1 MRYNPASTSDGK
13 HMSTLA
19 HKQICVVVT
28 GGIAAYKTPE
38 LVRLLKAAGARVQ
51 VVMTAAAQE
60 FVRPLTFQAV
70 SGEPVHLD
78 LLNPLAE
85 AAMGHIELARWAD
98 LVLVAPASAD
108 FLARLA
114 HGLADDLA
122 TTLCLATPAP
132 VLVAPAMN
140 QQMWRNPATMANVE
154 TLAQRGVHLCGPGV
168 GMQACGD
175 TGPGRMVEPAGLCA
189 AAEQV
194 FTSRAVS
201 VRTAGTLT
209 GVRVLLTAGPTQE
222 PIDPVRFITNRSSG
236 KMGFA
241 VAEAAREAGAEV
253 VVVAGPTTAP
263 PPAGCEMVRVGSAAE
278 MHEAVM
284 RRVAESQIFIGAA
297 AVADYTVASPAAHK
311 VKKRDESLGL
321 TLVPTV
327 DILAA
332 VARHEP
338 RPFTVGF
345 AAETENLEHYAR
357 SKLTTKHLD
366 LIAANL
372 VGVSGTGFES
382 DDNDLSV
389 YWATGGTALG
399 KDSKQVLA
407 RKLIAVVAER
417 FRGSTT

>member
-1 MRYNPASTSDGK
+1 
-13 HMSTLA
+13 MSTLA
-19 HKQICVVVT
+19 HKQICAIVT
-28 GGIAAYKTPE
+28 GGIAAYKAPE
-38 LVRLLKAAGARVQ
+38 LVRQIKAAGARVQ

-70 SGEPVHLD
+70 SGEPVHTE

-122 TTLCLATPAP
+122 STLCLATPAP

-140 QQMWRNPATMANVE
+140 QQMWRNAATTANVE
-154 TLAQRGVHLCGPGV
+154 LLRSRGIRFCGPAVGV
-168 GMQACGD
+168 QACGD
-175 TGPGRMVEPAGLCA
+175 TGPGRMMEPSALRA
-189 AAEQV
+189 AAESV
-194 FTSRAVS
+194 FANEAPLAPAPELL
-201 VRTAGTLT
+201 AGVT
-209 GVRVLLTAGPTQE
+209 VLLTAGPTQE

-241 VAEAAREAGAEV
+241 LAEAARDAGARV
-253 VVVAGPTTAP
+253 IVVAGPAAVP
-263 PPAGCEMVRVGSAAE
+263 APAGCEVLRVTSAAE
-278 MHEAVM
+278 MHQAVM
-284 RRVAESQIFIGAA
+284 SRVSGCDIFIGAA
-297 AVADYTVASPAAHK
+297 AVADYTVATPAAHK
-311 VKKRDESLGL
+311 VKKRSEDLSL

-332 VARHEP
+332 VARLAQ

-345 AAETENLEHYAR
+345 AAETENLESYAR
-357 SKLTTKHLD
+357 QKLETKRLD

-372 VGVSGTGFES
+372 VGVPGSGFES
-382 DDNDLSV
+382 DDNELSV
-389 YWATGGTALG
+389 YWSSGGTALG
-399 KDSKQVLA
+399 KASKQMLA
-407 RKLIAVVAER
+407 HRLIAVIAER
-417 FRGSTT
+417 FRGSTA

>member
-1 MRYNPASTSDGK
+1 
-13 HMSTLA
+13 MSTLA

-28 GGIAAYKTPE
+28 GGIAAYKAPE
-38 LVRLLKAAGARVQ
+38 LVRQIKAAGARVQ

-70 SGEPVHLD
+70 SGEPVHTE

-122 TTLCLATPAP
+122 STLCLATPAP

-140 QQMWRNPATMANVE
+140 QQMWRNAATAANVE
-154 TLAQRGVHLCGPGV
+154 LLRSRGILFCGPAVGV
-168 GMQACGD
+168 QACGD
-175 TGPGRMVEPAGLCA
+175 TGPGRMPEPTALRA
-189 AAEQV
+189 AAESV
-194 FTSRAVS
+194 FANGAPLAPAPELL
-201 VRTAGTLT
+201 AGVT
-209 GVRVLLTAGPTQE
+209 VLLTAGPTQE

-241 VAEAAREAGAEV
+241 LAEAARDAGARV
-253 VVVAGPTTAP
+253 IVVAGPAAVP
-263 PPAGCEMVRVGSAAE
+263 APAGCEVLRVTSAAE
-278 MHEAVM
+278 MHQAVM
-284 RRVAESQIFIGAA
+284 SRVSGCDIFIGAA
-297 AVADYTVASPAAHK
+297 AVADYTVATPAAHK
-311 VKKRDESLGL
+311 VKKRGEDLSL

-332 VARHEP
+332 VARLAQ

-345 AAETENLEHYAR
+345 AAETENLESYAR
-357 SKLTTKHLD
+357 QKLETKRLD

-372 VGVSGTGFES
+372 VGVPGSGFES
-382 DDNDLSV
+382 DDNELSV
-389 YWATGGTALG
+389 YWSSGGTALG
-399 KDSKQVLA
+399 KASKQMLA
-407 RKLIAVVAER
+407 HRLIAVIAER
-417 FRGSTT
+417 FRGSTA

>member
-1 MRYNPASTSDGK
+1 
-13 HMSTLA
+13 MSTLA

-28 GGIAAYKTPE
+28 GGIAAYKAPE
-38 LVRLLKAAGARVQ
+38 LVRQIKAAGARVQ

-70 SGEPVHLD
+70 SGEPVHTE

-122 TTLCLATPAP
+122 STLCLATPAP

-140 QQMWRNPATMANVE
+140 QQMWRNAATAANVE
-154 TLAQRGVHLCGPGV
+154 LLRSRGILFCGPAVGV
-168 GMQACGD
+168 QACGD
-175 TGPGRMVEPAGLCA
+175 TGPGRMPEPTALRA
-189 AAEQV
+189 AAESV
-194 FTSRAVS
+194 FANGAPLAPAPQLL
-201 VRTAGTLT
+201 AGVT
-209 GVRVLLTAGPTQE
+209 VLLTAGPTQE

-241 VAEAAREAGAEV
+241 LAEAARDAGARV
-253 VVVAGPTTAP
+253 IVVAGPAAVP
-263 PPAGCEMVRVGSAAE
+263 APAGCEVLRVTSAAE
-278 MHEAVM
+278 MHQAVM
-284 RRVAESQIFIGAA
+284 SRVSGCDIFIGAA
-297 AVADYTVASPAAHK
+297 AVADYTVATPAAHK
-311 VKKRDESLGL
+311 VKKRGEDLSL

-332 VARHEP
+332 VARLAQ

-345 AAETENLEHYAR
+345 AAETENLESYAR
-357 SKLTTKHLD
+357 QKLETKRLD

-372 VGVSGTGFES
+372 VGVPGSGFES
-382 DDNDLSV
+382 DDNELSV
-389 YWATGGTALG
+389 YWNSGGTALG
-399 KDSKQVLA
+399 KASKQMLA
-407 RKLIAVVAER
+407 HRLIAVIAER
-417 FRGSTT
+417 FRGSTA

>member
-1 MRYNPASTSDGK
+1 
-13 HMSTLA
+13 MSTLA
-19 HKQICVVVT
+19 HKQICAIVT
-28 GGIAAYKTPE
+28 GGIAAYKAPE
-38 LVRLLKAAGARVQ
+38 LVRQIKAAGARVQ

-70 SGEPVHLD
+70 TGEPVHTE

-122 TTLCLATPAP
+122 STLCLATPAP

-140 QQMWRNPATMANVE
+140 QQMWRNAATAANVE
-154 TLAQRGVHLCGPGV
+154 LLRSRGIRFCGPAVGV
-168 GMQACGD
+168 QACGD
-175 TGPGRMVEPAGLCA
+175 TGPGRMMEPSALRA
-189 AAEQV
+189 AAESV
-194 FTSRAVS
+194 FANEAPLAPAPELL
-201 VRTAGTLT
+201 AGVT
-209 GVRVLLTAGPTQE
+209 VLLTAGPTQE

-241 VAEAAREAGAEV
+241 LAEAARDAGARV
-253 VVVAGPTTAP
+253 IVVAGPAAVP
-263 PPAGCEMVRVGSAAE
+263 APAGCEVLRVTSAAE
-278 MHEAVM
+278 MHQAVM
-284 RRVAESQIFIGAA
+284 SRVSGCDIFIGAA
-297 AVADYTVASPAAHK
+297 AVADYTVATPAAHK
-311 VKKRDESLGL
+311 VKKRGEDLSL

-332 VARHEP
+332 VARLAQ

-345 AAETENLEHYAR
+345 AAETENLESYAR
-357 SKLTTKHLD
+357 QKLETKRLD

-372 VGVSGTGFES
+372 VGMPGSGFES
-382 DDNDLSV
+382 DDNELSV
-389 YWATGGTALG
+389 YWSSGGTALG
-399 KDSKQVLA
+399 KASKQMLA
-407 RKLIAVVAER
+407 HRLIAVIAER
-417 FRGSTT
+417 FRGSTA

>member
-1 MRYNPASTSDGK
+1 
-13 HMSTLA
+13 MSTLA

-28 GGIAAYKTPE
+28 GGIAAYKAPE
-38 LVRLLKAAGARVQ
+38 LVRQIKAAGARVQ

-70 SGEPVHLD
+70 SGEPVHTE

-122 TTLCLATPAP
+122 STLCLATPAP

-140 QQMWRNPATMANVE
+140 QQMWRNAATAANVE
-154 TLAQRGVHLCGPGV
+154 LLRSRGILFCGPAVGV
-168 GMQACGD
+168 QACGD
-175 TGPGRMVEPAGLCA
+175 TGPGRMPEPTALRA
-189 AAEQV
+189 AAESV
-194 FTSRAVS
+194 FANGAPLAPAPQLL
-201 VRTAGTLT
+201 AGVT
-209 GVRVLLTAGPTQE
+209 VLLTAGPTQE

-241 VAEAAREAGAEV
+241 LAEAARDAGARV
-253 VVVAGPTTAP
+253 IVVAGPAAVP
-263 PPAGCEMVRVGSAAE
+263 APAGCEVLRVTSAAE
-278 MHEAVM
+278 MHQAVM
-284 RRVAESQIFIGAA
+284 SRVSGCDIFIGAA
-297 AVADYTVASPAAHK
+297 AVADYTVATPAAHK
-311 VKKRDESLGL
+311 VKKRSEDLSL

-332 VARHEP
+332 VARLAQ

-345 AAETENLEHYAR
+345 AAETENLESYAR
-357 SKLTTKHLD
+357 QKLETKRLD

-372 VGVSGTGFES
+372 VGVPGSGFES
-382 DDNDLSV
+382 DDNELSV
-389 YWATGGTALG
+389 YWSSGGTALG
-399 KDSKQVLA
+399 KASKQMLA
-407 RKLIAVVAER
+407 HRLIAVIAER
-417 FRGSTT
+417 FRGSTA

>member
-1 MRYNPASTSDGK
+1 
-13 HMSTLA
+13 MSTLA
-19 HKQICVVVT
+19 HKQICAIVT
-28 GGIAAYKTPE
+28 GGIAAYKAPE
-38 LVRLLKAAGARVQ
+38 LVRQIKAAGARVQ

-70 SGEPVHLD
+70 SGEPVHTE

-122 TTLCLATPAP
+122 STLCLATPAP

-140 QQMWRNPATMANVE
+140 QQMWRNAATAANVE
-154 TLAQRGVHLCGPGV
+154 LLRSRGILFCGPAVGV
-168 GMQACGD
+168 QACGD
-175 TGPGRMVEPAGLCA
+175 TGPGRMPEPTALRA
-189 AAEQV
+189 AAESV
-194 FTSRAVS
+194 FANEAPLAPAPELL
-201 VRTAGTLT
+201 AGVT
-209 GVRVLLTAGPTQE
+209 VLLTAGPTQE

-241 VAEAAREAGAEV
+241 LAEAARDAGARV
-253 VVVAGPTTAP
+253 IVVAGPAAVP
-263 PPAGCEMVRVGSAAE
+263 APAGCEVLRVTSAAE
-278 MHEAVM
+278 MHQAVM
-284 RRVAESQIFIGAA
+284 SRVSGCDIFIGAA
-297 AVADYTVASPAAHK
+297 AVADYTVATPAAHK
-311 VKKRDESLGL
+311 VKKRSEDLSL

-332 VARHEP
+332 VARLAQ

-345 AAETENLEHYAR
+345 AAETENLESYAR
-357 SKLTTKHLD
+357 QKLETKRLD

-372 VGVSGTGFES
+372 VGVPGSGFES
-382 DDNDLSV
+382 DDNELSV
-389 YWATGGTALG
+389 YWSSGGTALG
-399 KDSKQVLA
+399 KASKQMLA
-407 RKLIAVVAER
+407 HRLIAVIAER
-417 FRGSTT
+417 FRGSTA

>member
-1 MRYNPASTSDGK
+1 
-13 HMSTLA
+13 MSTLA
-19 HKQICVVVT
+19 HKQICAIVT
-28 GGIAAYKTPE
+28 GGIAAYKAPE
-38 LVRLLKAAGARVQ
+38 LVRQIKAAGARVQ

-70 SGEPVHLD
+70 SGEPVHTE

-122 TTLCLATPAP
+122 STLCLATPAP

-140 QQMWRNPATMANVE
+140 QQMWRNAATAANVE
-154 TLAQRGVHLCGPGV
+154 LLRSRGILFCGPAVGV
-168 GMQACGD
+168 QACGD
-175 TGPGRMVEPAGLCA
+175 TGPGRMMEPSALRA
-189 AAEQV
+189 AAESV
-194 FTSRAVS
+194 FANEAPLAPAPELL
-201 VRTAGTLT
+201 AGVT
-209 GVRVLLTAGPTQE
+209 VLLTAGPTQE

-241 VAEAAREAGAEV
+241 LAEAARDAGARV
-253 VVVAGPTTAP
+253 IVVAGPAAVP
-263 PPAGCEMVRVGSAAE
+263 APAGCEVLRVTSAAE
-278 MHEAVM
+278 MHQAVM
-284 RRVAESQIFIGAA
+284 SRVSGCDIFIGAA
-297 AVADYTVASPAAHK
+297 AVADYTVATPAAHK
-311 VKKRDESLGL
+311 VKKRSEDLSL

-332 VARHEP
+332 VARLAQ

-345 AAETENLEHYAR
+345 AAETENLESYAR
-357 SKLTTKHLD
+357 QKLETKRLD

-372 VGVSGTGFES
+372 VGVPGSGFES
-382 DDNDLSV
+382 DDNELSV
-389 YWATGGTALG
+389 YWSSGGTALG
-399 KDSKQVLA
+399 KASKQMLA
-407 RKLIAVVAER
+407 HRLIAVIAER
-417 FRGSTT
+417 FRGSTA

>member
-1 MRYNPASTSDGK
+1 
-13 HMSTLA
+13 MSTLA

-38 LVRLLKAAGARVQ
+38 LVRQLKAAGARVQ

-70 SGEPVHLD
+70 SGEPVHTE

-98 LVLVAPASAD
+98 LVVVAPASAD

-122 TTLCLATPAP
+122 STLCLATPAP

-140 QQMWRNPATMANVE
+140 QQMWRNAATTANVE
-154 TLAQRGVHLCGPGV
+154 LLRSRGILFCGPAVGV
-168 GMQACGD
+168 QACGD
-175 TGPGRMVEPAGLCA
+175 TGPGRMPEPTALRA
-189 AAEQV
+189 AAESV
-194 FTSRAVS
+194 FANGAPLAPAPELL
-201 VRTAGTLT
+201 AGVT
-209 GVRVLLTAGPTQE
+209 VLLTAGPTQE

-241 VAEAAREAGAEV
+241 LAEAARDAGARV
-253 VVVAGPTTAP
+253 IVVAGPAAVP
-263 PPAGCEMVRVGSAAE
+263 APAGCEVLRVTSAAE
-278 MHEAVM
+278 MHQAVM
-284 RRVAESQIFIGAA
+284 SRVSGCDIFIGAA
-297 AVADYTVASPAAHK
+297 AVADYTVATPAAHK
-311 VKKRDESLGL
+311 VKKRGEDLSL

-332 VARHEP
+332 VAKLAQ

-345 AAETENLEHYAR
+345 AAETENLESYAR
-357 SKLTTKHLD
+357 QKLETKRLD

-372 VGVSGTGFES
+372 VGVPGSGFES
-382 DDNDLSV
+382 DDNELTV
-389 YWATGGTALG
+389 YWSSGGTALG
-399 KDSKQVLA
+399 KASKQMLA
-407 RKLIAVVAER
+407 HRLIAVIAER
-417 FRGSTT
+417 FRGSSA

>member
-1 MRYNPASTSDGK
+1 
-13 HMSTLA
+13 MSTLR

-28 GGIAAYKTPE
+28 GGIAAYKAPE

-70 SGEPVHLD
+70 SGEPVHTALLD
-78 LLNPLAE
+78 PLAE

-140 QQMWRNPATMANVE
+140 QQMWRNAATAANVE
-154 TLAQRGVHLCGPGV
+154 LLKSRGIRLCGPAAGV
-168 GMQACGD
+168 QACGD
-175 TGPGRMVEPAGLCA
+175 TGPGRMLEPAELRA
-189 AAEQV
+189 AAESA
-194 FTSRAVS
+194 FPEVS
-201 VRTAGTLT
+201 PAATASELLAGLT
-209 GVRVLLTAGPTQE
+209 VLLTAGPTQE
-222 PIDPVRFITNRSSG
+222 PIDPVRYITNRSSG

-241 VAEAAREAGAEV
+241 VAEAARDAGARV
-253 VVVAGPTTAP
+253 IVVAGPAAVP
-263 PPAGCEMVRVGSAAE
+263 APAGCEVIRVTTAAD
-278 MHEAVM
+278 MYEAVM
-284 RRVAESQIFIGAA
+284 SRVSICDIFIGAA
-297 AVADYTVASPAAHK
+297 AVADYTVAAPAVHK
-311 VKKRDESLGL
+311 VKKRGEDLSL

-332 VARHEP
+332 VAKLEQ

-345 AAETENLEHYAR
+345 AAETENLESYAQQ
-357 SKLTTKHLD
+357 KLKNKRLD

-372 VGVSGTGFES
+372 VGLPGSGFES

-389 YWATGGTALG
+389 YWGSGGTALG
-399 KDSKQVLA
+399 KASKQVLA
-407 RKLIAVVAER
+407 HKLIAVIAER
-417 FRGSTT
+417 FRGSTA

>member
-1 MRYNPASTSDGK
+1 
-13 HMSTLA
+13 MSTLA

-38 LVRLLKAAGARVQ
+38 LVRQLKAAGARVQ

-70 SGEPVHLD
+70 SGEPVHTE

-98 LVLVAPASAD
+98 LVVVAPASAD

-122 TTLCLATPAP
+122 STLCLATPAP

-140 QQMWRNPATMANVE
+140 QQMWRNAATTANVE
-154 TLAQRGVHLCGPGV
+154 LLRSRGILFCGPAVGV
-168 GMQACGD
+168 QACGD
-175 TGPGRMVEPAGLCA
+175 TGPGRMPEPTALRA
-189 AAEQV
+189 AAESV
-194 FTSRAVS
+194 FANGAPLAPAPELL
-201 VRTAGTLT
+201 AGVT
-209 GVRVLLTAGPTQE
+209 VLLTAGPTQE

-241 VAEAAREAGAEV
+241 LAEAARDAGARV
-253 VVVAGPTTAP
+253 IVVAGPAAVP
-263 PPAGCEMVRVGSAAE
+263 APAGCEVLRVTSAAE
-278 MHEAVM
+278 MHQAVM
-284 RRVAESQIFIGAA
+284 SRVSGCDIFIGAA
-297 AVADYTVASPAAHK
+297 AVADYTVATPAAHK
-311 VKKRDESLGL
+311 VKKRSEDLSL

-332 VARHEP
+332 VARLAQ

-345 AAETENLEHYAR
+345 AAETENLESYAR
-357 SKLTTKHLD
+357 QKLETKRLD

-372 VGVSGTGFES
+372 VGVPGSGFES
-382 DDNDLSV
+382 DDNELSV
-389 YWATGGTALG
+389 YWSSGGTALG
-399 KDSKQVLA
+399 KASKQMLA
-407 RKLIAVVAER
+407 HRLIAVIAER
-417 FRGSTT
+417 LRGSSA

>member
-1 MRYNPASTSDGK
+1 
-13 HMSTLA
+13 MSTLA
-19 HKQICVVVT
+19 HKQICAIVT
-28 GGIAAYKTPE
+28 GGIAAYKAPE
-38 LVRLLKAAGARVQ
+38 LVRQIKAAGARVQ

-70 SGEPVHLD
+70 SGEPVHTE

-122 TTLCLATPAP
+122 STLCLATPAP

-140 QQMWRNPATMANVE
+140 QQMWRNAATAANVE
-154 TLAQRGVHLCGPGV
+154 LLRSRGIRFCGPAVGV
-168 GMQACGD
+168 QACGD
-175 TGPGRMVEPAGLCA
+175 TGPGRMMEPSALRA
-189 AAEQV
+189 AAESV
-194 FTSRAVS
+194 FANEAPLAPAPELL
-201 VRTAGTLT
+201 AGVT
-209 GVRVLLTAGPTQE
+209 VLLTAGPTQE

-241 VAEAAREAGAEV
+241 LAEAARDAGARV
-253 VVVAGPTTAP
+253 IVVAGPAAVP
-263 PPAGCEMVRVGSAAE
+263 APAGCEVLRVTSAAE
-278 MHEAVM
+278 MHQAVM
-284 RRVAESQIFIGAA
+284 SRVSGCDIFIGAA
-297 AVADYTVASPAAHK
+297 AVADYTVATPAAHK
-311 VKKRDESLGL
+311 VKKRSEDLSL

-332 VARHEP
+332 VARLAQ

-345 AAETENLEHYAR
+345 AAETENLESYAR
-357 SKLTTKHLD
+357 QKLETKRLD

-372 VGVSGTGFES
+372 VGVPGSGFES
-382 DDNDLSV
+382 DDNELSV
-389 YWATGGTALG
+389 YWSSGGTALG
-399 KDSKQVLA
+399 KASKQMLA
-407 RKLIAVVAER
+407 HRLIAVIAER
-417 FRGSTT
+417 FRGSTA

>member
-1 MRYNPASTSDGK
+1 
-13 HMSTLA
+13 MSTLA

-28 GGIAAYKTPE
+28 GGIAAYKAPE
-38 LVRLLKAAGARVQ
+38 LVRQIKAAGARVQ

-70 SGEPVHLD
+70 SGEPVHTE

-122 TTLCLATPAP
+122 STLCLATPAP

-140 QQMWRNPATMANVE
+140 QQMWRNAATAANVE
-154 TLAQRGVHLCGPGV
+154 LLRSRGILFCGPAVGV
-168 GMQACGD
+168 QACGD
-175 TGPGRMVEPAGLCA
+175 TGPGRMMEPSALRA
-189 AAEQV
+189 AAESV
-194 FTSRAVS
+194 FANGAPLAPAPQLL
-201 VRTAGTLT
+201 AGVT
-209 GVRVLLTAGPTQE
+209 VLLTAGPTQE

-241 VAEAAREAGAEV
+241 LAEAARDAGARV
-253 VVVAGPTTAP
+253 IVVAGPAAVP
-263 PPAGCEMVRVGSAAE
+263 APAGCEVLRVTSAAE
-278 MHEAVM
+278 MHQAVM
-284 RRVAESQIFIGAA
+284 SRVSGCDIFIGAA
-297 AVADYTVASPAAHK
+297 AVADYTVATPAAHK
-311 VKKRDESLGL
+311 VKKRGEDLSL

-332 VARHEP
+332 VARLAQ

-345 AAETENLEHYAR
+345 AAETENLESYAR
-357 SKLTTKHLD
+357 QKLETKRLD

-372 VGVSGTGFES
+372 VGVPGSGFES
-382 DDNDLSV
+382 DDNELSV
-389 YWATGGTALG
+389 YWSSGGTALG
-399 KDSKQVLA
+399 KASKQMLA
-407 RKLIAVVAER
+407 HRLIAVIAER
-417 FRGSTT
+417 FRGSTA

>member
-1 MRYNPASTSDGK
+1 MRYNPTATSHGK
-13 HMSTLA
+13 HMSTLT

-28 GGIAAYKTPE
+28 GGIAAYKAPE

-70 SGEPVHLD
+70 SGEPVHVE

-122 TTLCLATPAP
+122 STLCLATPAP

-140 QQMWRNPATMANVE
+140 QQMWRNAATAANVALLE
-154 TLAQRGVHLCGPGV
+154 QRGIRFCGPAVGV
-168 GMQACGD
+168 QACGD
-175 TGPGRMVEPAGLCA
+175 TGPGRMIEPPELCA
-189 AAEQV
+189 AAEAA
-194 FTSRAVS
+194 FSLSPTSTSGPGALAGVS
-201 VRTAGTLT
+201 
-209 GVRVLLTAGPTQE
+209 VLLTAGPTQE

-241 VAEAAREAGAEV
+241 LAEAARDAGARV
-253 VVVAGPTTAP
+253 VVVAGPVAVRE
-263 PPAGCEMVRVGSAAE
+263 PAGCEIVRVTTAAE
-278 MHEAVM
+278 MHAAVM
-284 RRVAESQIFIGAA
+284 SRVGDCQIFIGAA
-297 AVADYTVASPAAHK
+297 AVADYTIAAPAAHK
-311 VKKRDESLGL
+311 VKKRGESLSL

-332 VARHEP
+332 VAGRTQ

-345 AAETENLEHYAR
+345 AAETDQLETYAR
-357 SKLTTKHLD
+357 GKLASKRLD

-372 VGVSGTGFES
+372 VGVTGSGFES
-382 DDNDLSV
+382 DDNELNV
-389 YWATGGTALG
+389 YWAEGGQALG

-407 RKLIAVVAER
+407 RKLIAVIADR
-417 FRGSTT
+417 YRGAAA

>member
-1 MRYNPASTSDGK
+1 
-13 HMSTLA
+13 MSTLA

-28 GGIAAYKTPE
+28 GGIAAYKAPE
-38 LVRLLKAAGARVQ
+38 LVRQIKAAGARVQ

-70 SGEPVHLD
+70 SGEPVHTE

-122 TTLCLATPAP
+122 STLCLATPAP

-140 QQMWRNPATMANVE
+140 QQMWRNAATAANVE
-154 TLAQRGVHLCGPGV
+154 LLRSRGIRFCGPAVGV
-168 GMQACGD
+168 QACGD
-175 TGPGRMVEPAGLCA
+175 TGPGRMPEPTALRA
-189 AAEQV
+189 AAESV
-194 FTSRAVS
+194 FANGAPLAPAPQLL
-201 VRTAGTLT
+201 AGVT
-209 GVRVLLTAGPTQE
+209 VLLTAGPTQE

-241 VAEAAREAGAEV
+241 LAEAARDAGARV
-253 VVVAGPTTAP
+253 IVVAGPAAVP
-263 PPAGCEMVRVGSAAE
+263 APAGCEVLRVTSAAE
-278 MHEAVM
+278 MHQAVM
-284 RRVAESQIFIGAA
+284 SRVSGCDIFIGAA
-297 AVADYTVASPAAHK
+297 AVADYTVATPAAHK
-311 VKKRDESLGL
+311 VKKRGEDLSL

-332 VARHEP
+332 VARLAQ

-345 AAETENLEHYAR
+345 AAETENLESYAR
-357 SKLTTKHLD
+357 QKLETKRLD

-372 VGVSGTGFES
+372 VGVPGSGFES
-382 DDNDLSV
+382 DDNELSV
-389 YWATGGTALG
+389 YWSSGGTALG
-399 KDSKQVLA
+399 KASKQMLA
-407 RKLIAVVAER
+407 HRLIAVIAER
-417 FRGSTT
+417 FRGSTA

>member
-1 MRYNPASTSDGK
+1 
-13 HMSTLA
+13 MSTLA

-28 GGIAAYKTPE
+28 GGIAAYKAPE
-38 LVRLLKAAGARVQ
+38 LVRQIKAAGARVQ

-70 SGEPVHLD
+70 SGEPVHTE

-122 TTLCLATPAP
+122 STLCLATPAP

-140 QQMWRNPATMANVE
+140 QQMWRNAATAANVE
-154 TLAQRGVHLCGPGV
+154 LLRSRGILFCGPAVGV
-168 GMQACGD
+168 QACGD
-175 TGPGRMVEPAGLCA
+175 TGPGRMPEPTALRA
-189 AAEQV
+189 AAESV
-194 FTSRAVS
+194 FANGAPLAPAPQLL
-201 VRTAGTLT
+201 AGVT
-209 GVRVLLTAGPTQE
+209 VLLTAGPTQE

-241 VAEAAREAGAEV
+241 LAEAARDAGARV
-253 VVVAGPTTAP
+253 IVVAGPAAVP
-263 PPAGCEMVRVGSAAE
+263 APAGCEVLRVTSAAE
-278 MHEAVM
+278 MHQAVM
-284 RRVAESQIFIGAA
+284 SRVSGCDIFIGAA
-297 AVADYTVASPAAHK
+297 AVADYTVATPAAHK
-311 VKKRDESLGL
+311 VKKRGEDLSL

-332 VARHEP
+332 VARLAQ

-345 AAETENLEHYAR
+345 AAETENLESYAR
-357 SKLTTKHLD
+357 QKLETKRLD

-372 VGVSGTGFES
+372 VGVPGSGFES
-382 DDNDLSV
+382 DDNELSV
-389 YWATGGTALG
+389 YWSSGGTALG
-399 KDSKQVLA
+399 KASKQMLA
-407 RKLIAVVAER
+407 HRLIAVIAER
-417 FRGSTT
+417 FRGSTA

>member
-1 MRYNPASTSDGK
+1 
-13 HMSTLA
+13 MSTLA
-19 HKQICVVVT
+19 HKQICAIVT
-28 GGIAAYKTPE
+28 GGIAAYKAPE
-38 LVRLLKAAGARVQ
+38 LVRQIKAAGARVQ

-70 SGEPVHLD
+70 SGEPVHTE

-122 TTLCLATPAP
+122 STLCLATPAP

-140 QQMWRNPATMANVE
+140 QQMWRNAATAANVE
-154 TLAQRGVHLCGPGV
+154 LLRSRGIRFCGPAVGV
-168 GMQACGD
+168 QACGD
-175 TGPGRMVEPAGLCA
+175 TGPGRMMEPSALRA
-189 AAEQV
+189 AAESV
-194 FTSRAVS
+194 FANEAPLAPAPELL
-201 VRTAGTLT
+201 AGVT
-209 GVRVLLTAGPTQE
+209 VLLTAGPTQE

-241 VAEAAREAGAEV
+241 LAEAARDAGARV
-253 VVVAGPTTAP
+253 IVVAGPAAVP
-263 PPAGCEMVRVGSAAE
+263 APAGCEVLRVTSAAE
-278 MHEAVM
+278 MHQAVM
-284 RRVAESQIFIGAA
+284 SRVSGCDIFIGAA
-297 AVADYTVASPAAHK
+297 AVADYTVATPAAHK
-311 VKKRDESLGL
+311 VKKRGEDLSL

-332 VARHEP
+332 VARLAQ

-345 AAETENLEHYAR
+345 AAETENLESYAR
-357 SKLTTKHLD
+357 QKLETKRLD

-372 VGVSGTGFES
+372 VGVPGSGFES
-382 DDNDLSV
+382 DENELSV
-389 YWATGGTALG
+389 YWSSGGTALG
-399 KDSKQVLA
+399 KASKQMLA
-407 RKLIAVVAER
+407 HRLIAVIAER
-417 FRGSTT
+417 FRGSTA

>member
-1 MRYNPASTSDGK
+1 
-13 HMSTLA
+13 MSTLA
-19 HKQICVVVT
+19 HKQICAIVT
-28 GGIAAYKTPE
+28 GGIAAYKAPE
-38 LVRLLKAAGARVQ
+38 LVRQIKAAGARVQ

-70 SGEPVHLD
+70 SGEPVHTE

-122 TTLCLATPAP
+122 STLCLATPAP

-140 QQMWRNPATMANVE
+140 QQMWRNAATAANVE
-154 TLAQRGVHLCGPGV
+154 LLRSRGILFCGPAVGV
-168 GMQACGD
+168 QACGD
-175 TGPGRMVEPAGLCA
+175 TGPGRMMEPSALRA
-189 AAEQV
+189 AAESV
-194 FTSRAVS
+194 FANGAPLAPAPQLL
-201 VRTAGTLT
+201 AGVT
-209 GVRVLLTAGPTQE
+209 VLLTAGPTQE

-241 VAEAAREAGAEV
+241 LAEAARDAGARV
-253 VVVAGPTTAP
+253 IVVAGPAAVP
-263 PPAGCEMVRVGSAAE
+263 APAGCEVLRVTSAAE
-278 MHEAVM
+278 MHQAVM
-284 RRVAESQIFIGAA
+284 SRVSGCDIFIGAA
-297 AVADYTVASPAAHK
+297 AVADYTVATPAAHK
-311 VKKRDESLGL
+311 VKKRGEDLSL

-332 VARHEP
+332 VARLAQ

-345 AAETENLEHYAR
+345 AAETENLESYAR
-357 SKLTTKHLD
+357 QKLETKRLD

-372 VGVSGTGFES
+372 VGVPGSGFES
-382 DDNDLSV
+382 DDNELSV
-389 YWATGGTALG
+389 YWSSGGTALG
-399 KDSKQVLA
+399 KASKQMLA
-407 RKLIAVVAER
+407 HRLIAVIAER
-417 FRGSTT
+417 FRGSTA

>member
-1 MRYNPASTSDGK
+1 
-13 HMSTLA
+13 MSTLA

-28 GGIAAYKTPE
+28 GGIAAYKAPE
-38 LVRLLKAAGARVQ
+38 LVRQIKAAGARVQ

-70 SGEPVHLD
+70 SGEPVHTE

-122 TTLCLATPAP
+122 STLCLATPAP

-140 QQMWRNPATMANVE
+140 QQMWRNAATAANVE
-154 TLAQRGVHLCGPGV
+154 LLRSRGILFCGPAVGV
-168 GMQACGD
+168 QACGD
-175 TGPGRMVEPAGLCA
+175 TGPGRMPEPTALRA
-189 AAEQV
+189 AAESV
-194 FTSRAVS
+194 FANGAPLAPAPQLL
-201 VRTAGTLT
+201 AGVT
-209 GVRVLLTAGPTQE
+209 VLLTAGPTQE

-241 VAEAAREAGAEV
+241 LAEAARDAGARV
-253 VVVAGPTTAP
+253 VVVAGPAAVP
-263 PPAGCEMVRVGSAAE
+263 APAGCEVLRVTSAAE
-278 MHEAVM
+278 MHQAVM
-284 RRVAESQIFIGAA
+284 SRVSGCDIFIGAA
-297 AVADYTVASPAAHK
+297 AVADYTVATPAAHK
-311 VKKRDESLGL
+311 VKKRGEDLSL

-332 VARHEP
+332 VARLAQ

-345 AAETENLEHYAR
+345 AAETENLESYAR
-357 SKLTTKHLD
+357 QKLETKRLD

-372 VGVSGTGFES
+372 VGVPGSGFES
-382 DDNDLSV
+382 DDNELSV
-389 YWATGGTALG
+389 YWSSGGTALG
-399 KDSKQVLA
+399 KASKQMLA
-407 RKLIAVVAER
+407 HRLIAVIAER
-417 FRGSTT
+417 FRGSTA

>member
-1 MRYNPASTSDGK
+1 
-13 HMSTLA
+13 MSTLA
-19 HKQICVVVT
+19 HKQICAIVT
-28 GGIAAYKTPE
+28 GGIAAYKAPE
-38 LVRLLKAAGARVQ
+38 LVRQIKAAGARVQ

-70 SGEPVHLD
+70 SGEPVHTE

-122 TTLCLATPAP
+122 STLCLATPAP

-140 QQMWRNPATMANVE
+140 QQMWRNAATAANVE
-154 TLAQRGVHLCGPGV
+154 LLRSRGIRFCGPAVGV
-168 GMQACGD
+168 QACGD
-175 TGPGRMVEPAGLCA
+175 TGPGRMMEPSALRA
-189 AAEQV
+189 AAESV
-194 FTSRAVS
+194 FANGAPLAPAPELL
-201 VRTAGTLT
+201 AGVT
-209 GVRVLLTAGPTQE
+209 VLLTAGPTQE

-241 VAEAAREAGAEV
+241 LAEAARDAGARV
-253 VVVAGPTTAP
+253 IVVAGPAAVP
-263 PPAGCEMVRVGSAAE
+263 APAGCEVLRVTSAAE
-278 MHEAVM
+278 MHQAVM
-284 RRVAESQIFIGAA
+284 SRVSGCDIFIGAA
-297 AVADYTVASPAAHK
+297 AVADYTVATPAAHK
-311 VKKRDESLGL
+311 VKKRSEDLSL

-332 VARHEP
+332 VARLAQ

-345 AAETENLEHYAR
+345 AAETENLESYAR
-357 SKLTTKHLD
+357 QKLETKRLD

-372 VGVSGTGFES
+372 VGVPGSGFES
-382 DDNDLSV
+382 DDNELSV
-389 YWATGGTALG
+389 YWNSGGTALG
-399 KDSKQVLA
+399 KASKQMLA
-407 RKLIAVVAER
+407 HRLIAVIAER
-417 FRGSTT
+417 FRGSTA

>member
-1 MRYNPASTSDGK
+1 
-13 HMSTLA
+13 MSTLA

-28 GGIAAYKTPE
+28 GGIAAYKAPE
-38 LVRLLKAAGARVQ
+38 LVRQIKAAGARVQ

-70 SGEPVHLD
+70 SGEPVHTE

-122 TTLCLATPAP
+122 STLCLATPAP

-140 QQMWRNPATMANVE
+140 QQMWRNAATAANVE
-154 TLAQRGVHLCGPGV
+154 LLRSRGILFCGPAVGV
-168 GMQACGD
+168 QACGD
-175 TGPGRMVEPAGLCA
+175 TGPGRMMEPSALRA
-189 AAEQV
+189 AAESV
-194 FTSRAVS
+194 FANGAPLAPAPELL
-201 VRTAGTLT
+201 AGVT
-209 GVRVLLTAGPTQE
+209 VLLTAGPTQE

-241 VAEAAREAGAEV
+241 LAEAARDAGARV
-253 VVVAGPTTAP
+253 IVVAGPAAVP
-263 PPAGCEMVRVGSAAE
+263 APAGCEVLRVTSAAE
-278 MHEAVM
+278 MHQAVM
-284 RRVAESQIFIGAA
+284 SRVSGCDIFIGAA
-297 AVADYTVASPAAHK
+297 AVADYTVATPAAHK
-311 VKKRDESLGL
+311 VKKRGEDLSL

-332 VARHEP
+332 VARLAQ

-345 AAETENLEHYAR
+345 AAETENLESYAR
-357 SKLTTKHLD
+357 QKLETKRLD

-372 VGVSGTGFES
+372 VGVPGSGFES
-382 DDNDLSV
+382 DDNELSV
-389 YWATGGTALG
+389 YWSSGGTALG
-399 KDSKQVLA
+399 KASKQMLA
-407 RKLIAVVAER
+407 HRLIAVIAER
-417 FRGSTT
+417 FRGSTA